1 MMKLGQDKVL
11 AIIVFAVAFILM
23 LSLIGRLF

>member
-1 MMKLGQDKVL
+1 MKLGQDKIL
-11 AIIVFAVAFILM
+11 AIIVFVVAFILM

>member
-1 MMKLGQDKVL
+1 MKLGQDKLL
-11 AIIVFAVAFILM
+11 AIIVFVVAFILM